1 MSDEKPEPRE
11 APNREVAVGRMALET
26 VAGELEKSDFLGG
39 ATSVIR
45 DDAGEIE
52 AVANVAVGWRAEW
65 LWRVMGLLNDAV
77 DRSVADLRS
86 GNKQTMEEAIKKAA
100 RDSLSGQLGEG

>member
-1 MSDEKPEPRE
+1 MSDEKPEPQE
-11 APNREVAVGRMALET
+11 APNREVAVGRMAMQN

-45 DDAGEIE
+45 DDEGKIE

-65 LWRVMGLLNDAV
+65 LWQVMGLLNDATEKAV
-77 DRSVADLRS
+77 SDLRR
-86 GNKQTMEEAIKKAA
+86 GNKQGLDDAVKRAA
-100 RDSLSGQLGEG
+100 RDSQGEGS